1 MSSSGVIILYLND
14 VNVPP
19 KTLNGVNVSF
29 GTPEVLDDGGDY
41 NTNVRLDAVPGKGY
55 YGFVQLH
62 YNREQLSALGDTHIQ
77 STTGFTKQMIVDTIN
92 SLFSAQ
98 METDDIEDP
107 VIPEIGLGETATVKI
122 IAKSESLGWVGEVDL
137 EFEYAKTAL
146 NVIVRSKDLSVLQ
159 HSNIYYKSQFQ
170 WMPIAK
176 FLSNDMDFTAFRD
189 YMKPDPNGRM
199 IGVATIQTVMAKLG
213 FPGFRPLTMGDYA
226 TSQVPDSNQEFDRVV
241 VLNIE
246 TDNMLGPI
254 YLHYNNLDGA

>member
-1 MSSSGVIILYLND
+1 MSSSDVIIIYLND

-29 GTPEVLDDGGDY
+29 GVPEVLEDGDY

-62 YNREQLSALGDTHIQ
+62 YNRQQLSTVGETHVR

-92 SLFSAQ
+92 ALFGAQ
-98 METDDIEDP
+98 METGDIEDP
-107 VIPEIGLGETATVKI
+107 VIPSIGVGETATVSI
-122 IAKSESLGWVGEVDL
+122 IAKSESLGWVGQVDL

-146 NVIVRSKDLSVLQ
+146 NVMIKSKDLGVLR
-159 HSNIYYKSQFQ
+159 HSNIYYKSTYN

-176 FLSNDMDFTAFRD
+176 FLSSDLDFTAFRD
-189 YMKPDPNGRM
+189 YMKPSPQGRM
-199 IGVATIQTVMAKLG
+199 IGIARIQTVLAKLG
-213 FPGFRPLTMGDYA
+213 FPGIRPLTMSDLA
-226 TSQVPDSNQEFDRVV
+226 TSQVPDSNQDFDRVV

-246 TDNMLGPI
+246 ADNMLGPL
-254 YLHYNNLDGA
+254 YLHYNNFDGA